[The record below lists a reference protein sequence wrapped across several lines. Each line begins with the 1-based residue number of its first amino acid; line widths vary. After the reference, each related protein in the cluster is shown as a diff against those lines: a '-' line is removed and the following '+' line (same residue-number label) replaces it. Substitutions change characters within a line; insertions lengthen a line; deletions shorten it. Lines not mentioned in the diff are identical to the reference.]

1 MKRPML
7 LCGIAEENATAN
19 ANATESMTITA
30 IATVLPTETTL
41 VEPKFRVGPTV
52 TLHPIND
59 VVDKSQNGL
68 VELHMD
74 NPSLN
79 YVTFNP
85 SFPPKNQ
92 NPNRMAACLRNFC
105 YLLVVILNTLM
116 ISLYNCG
123 SFFCVSSLK
132 YNQVVDLPTSKVF
145 ISIEVYYLPEL
156 CHGYKT
162 LITIQ

>member
-52 TLHPIND
+52 TLHPVND

-79 YVTFNP
+79 YVTFNVDARI
-85 SFPPKNQ
+85 SVLSGIHVYGEGFGQAGLAGNIYVYTELSLSRQ
-92 NPNRMAACLRNFC
+92 ERLR
-105 YLLVVILNTLM
+105 
-116 ISLYNCG
+116 
-123 SFFCVSSLK
+123 
-132 YNQVVDLPTSKVF
+132 QF
-145 ISIEVYYLPEL
+145 ISILKEIKLD
-156 CHGYKT
+156 
-162 LITIQ
+162 

>member
-1 MKRPML
+1 MHSVKGGL
-7 LCGIAEENATAN
+7 K
-19 ANATESMTITA
+19 
-30 IATVLPTETTL
+30 
-41 VEPKFRVGPTV
+41 PKFPTQ
-52 TLHPIND
+52 
-59 VVDKSQNGL
+59 KSKP
-68 VELHMD
+68 
-74 NPSLN
+74 PS
-79 YVTFNP
+79 
-85 SFPPKNQ
+85 
-92 NPNRMAACLRNFC
+92 MAAWLRNFC